1 RQRLPLPIGSP
12 HPLRGSQPPVRLS
25 SHGRPAAAAMLGL
38 AAAVTGAVLA
48 TMTPTVDVALD
59 AGSYRVG
66 NVTLPARGGGVYASA
81 SGAVVIAEDGDGL
94 RASGSTR
101 LHGVRM
107 VGFCRLTTDQRSE
120 RCSFELGGRSGTAID
135 QPDGGGGGG
144 GPRRYQDGQRLRI
157 QLDGGRPVPVP
168 IALGR

>member
-1 RQRLPLPIGSP
+1 
-12 HPLRGSQPPVRLS
+12 
-25 SHGRPAAAAMLGL
+25 MLGL

-81 SGAVVIAEDGDGL
+81 SGAVVIAEGGDGL

-120 RCSFELGGRSGTAID
+120 RCSFELGGRSVTAID
-135 QPDGGGGGG
+135 QLDGGGWN
-144 GPRRYQDGQRLRI
+144 RRYQDGQRLRI

>member
-81 SGAVVIAEDGDGL
+81 SGAVVIAEGGGGL
-94 RASGSTR
+94 RAAGSTGPR
-101 LHGVRM
+101 GVGR
-107 VGFCRLTTDQRSE
+107 GGSCGLTRDQGGE
-120 RCSFELGGRSGTAID
+120 RGRWGGGGRAVKAID
-135 QPDGGGGGG
+135 QRGGGG
-144 GPRRYQDGQRLRI
+144 
-157 QLDGGRPVPVP
+157 
-168 IALGR
+168 